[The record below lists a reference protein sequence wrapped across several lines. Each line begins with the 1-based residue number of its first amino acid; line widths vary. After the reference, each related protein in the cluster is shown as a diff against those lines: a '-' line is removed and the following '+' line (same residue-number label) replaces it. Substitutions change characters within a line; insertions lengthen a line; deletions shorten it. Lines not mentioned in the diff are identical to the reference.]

1 MRRSPRRSGRP
12 DPIAAR
18 GPTLSAL
25 CGLALAAGCAS
36 APALLVAPVRIPPA
50 PGDLR
55 VELVFSRG
63 ADLDLYL
70 TDPAQE
76 TVYYANT
83 PSRASGGRLEA
94 DLRCDAP
101 EPRVEAV
108 LFENAPP
115 GRYRVGVDHAESCAG
130 GAAVEAF
137 LVIVEAA
144 GGERRELR
152 GEISRGRFLPRVLE
166 IELPVRER

>member
-12 DPIAAR
+12 DPNAAR
-18 GPTLSAL
+18 AGALSAFF
-25 CGLALAAGCAS
+25 GLALATGCAGSS
-36 APALLVAPVRIPPA
+36 ALPVAPPKAPPA
-50 PGDLR
+50 PGELR
-55 VELVFSRG
+55 VELVFGAG

-70 TDPAQE
+70 TDPSQE

-83 PSRASGGRLEA
+83 PSGGSEGRLER
-94 DLRCDAP
+94 DLRCDDPA
-101 EPRVEAV
+101 PRVETIV
-108 LFENAPP
+108 LPNAPP

-166 IELPVRER
+166 VELPKPE